1 MAGGSRFPKKHD
13 YQATSPRETREIQ
26 RIAAKHG
33 ASSIRVFGSV
43 AGGEARND
51 SDIDFLVDTGPVTS
65 SWFPAGLVLDLEEIL
80 GRRVEVVTERGLSPL
95 IKERVLQ
102 EAVPL

>member
-1 MAGGSRFPKKHD
+1 M
-13 YQATSPRETREIQ
+13 
-26 RIAAKHG
+26 
-33 ASSIRVFGSV
+33 FGSV

-65 SWFPAGLVLDLEEIL
+65 SWFPAGLVLDLEEVL
-80 GRRVEVVTERGLSPL
+80 GCKVEVVTEKGLSPFL
-95 IKERVLQ
+95 KERVLQ

>member
-1 MAGGSRFPKKHD
+1 MGMD
-13 YQATSPRETREIQ
+13 QLLREKREDIR

-33 ASSIRVFGSV
+33 ASNVRIFGSL
-43 AGGEARND
+43 ARGEATEA
-51 SDIDFLVDTGPVTS
+51 SDVDLLVEVGAETS

-80 GRRVEVVTERGLSPL
+80 GRKVEVVTEKGLNAHL
-95 IKERVLQ
+95 RERVLQ

>member
-1 MAGGSRFPKKHD
+1 MTIDHLLGEKRD
-13 YQATSPRETREIQ
+13 EIQ

-33 ASSIRVFGSV
+33 ATNVRVFGSV
-43 AGGEARND
+43 ARGETRTD
-51 SDIDFLVDTGPVTS
+51 SDIDLLVDAAPETS

-80 GRRVEVVTERGLSPL
+80 GCKVEIVTEKGINPRL
-95 IKERVLQ
+95 KERVLE